1 MIRIDDISTDY
12 MICDI
17 SNSNV
22 IVSRKVYTIVINGDI
37 PAELLLWIVYFVR
50 EGGYKWMINNWYE
63 IWISLVLLFP
73 NQKGRVNKKGNWSY
87 NVLDAMKTGLI
98 VSHGGF

>member
-37 PAELLLWIVYFVR
+37 PAELSLWIVYFVR
-50 EGGYKWMINNWYE
+50 EGGYK
-63 IWISLVLLFP
+63 
-73 NQKGRVNKKGNWSY
+73 
-87 NVLDAMKTGLI
+87 
-98 VSHGGF
+98 